1 MDSIERARELF
12 DRLEGRERD
21 VRDVVFRAFEAQ
33 GRLAQ
38 IRG

>member
-12 DRLEGRERD
+12 DRLEGRRRD
-21 VRDVVFRAFEAQ
+21 VQETVFRAFEAQ

-38 IRG
+38 IRA